1 MVARSEEVD
10 RNPFA
15 PKAIQEQST
24 RRFSTEQERT
34 NVAAEI
40 EQMRRD
46 GYVILP
52 RLIDL
57 AKVQEI
63 AEEFERLQV
72 NTPMGDSEFGGYSTQ
87 RIYNLVARTRV
98 LDELILHPSVL
109 ALIEAHLEDQIQ
121 LSIASS
127 VNLLASETAQEFH
140 RDDGYYPLPRP
151 HAPLSMNTMWAVD
164 DFTSENGATVLLPGT
179 HLIAD
184 SEPPVD
190 AEPVIADMPAGSVIL
205 WDGSLFHAGG
215 ANRTKAARLGV
226 TAIYCRAWLR
236 QQENQFIGVP
246 PSLVKTLPSKLQK
259 LIGYWVVNNLLGYI
273 DNGSPRAYIDSA
285 YSG

>member
-1 MVARSEEVD
+1 MVARSEELD

-24 RRFSTEQERT
+24 RRFSTEQERAT
-34 NVAAEI
+34 AAPELT
-40 EQMRRD
+40 QLKRD

-52 RLIDL
+52 RLIDQ
-57 AKVQEI
+57 AKVREVA
-63 AEEFERLQV
+63 AEFDRLQAD
-72 NTPMGDSEFGGYSTQ
+72 TPMGDSEFGGYSTQ

-98 LDELILHPSVL
+98 LDELILHPRVL

-127 VNLLASETAQEFH
+127 VNLLGDETAQAFH

-164 DFTSENGATVLLPGT
+164 DFTAENGATLLLPGT

-184 SEPPVD
+184 LEPPVNMQPVS
-190 AEPVIADMPAGSVIL
+190 AEMPAGSVML

-215 ANRTKAARLGV
+215 TNGTTAARLGV

-236 QQENQFIGVP
+236 QQENQFVGVP

-273 DNGSPRAYIDSA
+273 DNASPRAYIDRA